1 MLGLCCSSH
10 SARASSLVPGTFDQ
24 DMSTL
29 SPRLTSRKSSLA
41 QGAYDQETSPLGPG
55 LTSQRSSLSQQSSLS
70 SEGSGTLTHR
80 RSVIFMQKGS
90 SRRGSSV
97 KGQAGGSQGD
107 NQRGP
112 DSGEQPSLFI
122 SLSSGQKDSEIS
134 ADGTWP

>member
-1 MLGLCCSSH
+1 MIGLLSRSD

-24 DMSTL
+24 DMSPL

-41 QGAYDQETSPLGPG
+41 QGAYDQDMSPG
-55 LTSQRSSLSQQSSLS
+55 LTSQKSSLSQQSSLS

-107 NQRGP
+107 NQRGS
-112 DSGEQPSLFI
+112 DSGERQSLFI
-122 SLSSGQKDSEIS
+122 SLSSGKHC
-134 ADGTWP
+134 